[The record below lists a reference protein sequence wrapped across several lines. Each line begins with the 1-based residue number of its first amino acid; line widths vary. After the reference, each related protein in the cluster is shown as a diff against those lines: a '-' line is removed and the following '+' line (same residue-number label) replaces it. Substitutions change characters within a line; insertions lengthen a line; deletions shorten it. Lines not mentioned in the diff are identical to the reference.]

1 MQVSDIQTHI
11 AEDLVSHMSMLTVKV
26 NQVDE
31 SLKKLKEQQTVP
43 LPRTEADGGS
53 STDDGYTSLPD
64 RNNDVIEPDGKLQ
77 ALGGT
82 LKESPRFGDLTPPQ
96 VHVYSYS
103 EERLYKDGKDAE
115 IMPIKPKTE
124 FAAVV
129 GSPNSDLIGGHRIY
143 DDTLQQVTRT
153 MRKEIAKVK
162 EELEGSFR
170 NELRR
175 RDEAIAT
182 LRTSNTKLEKLL
194 RAKSAEIEDRDFRL
208 SLIENSNHD
217 GSMIWKIPQFSQ
229 RMNDAQS
236 GKYTSIFSLP
246 FYTGRYGY
254 KMCLRLYILGDGIG
268 KNSHMSLF
276 FVIMRGEFDNIL
288 QWPFTHKVTFKLVNQ
303 TGARDVIDTF
313 QPDPMSSS
321 FRKPKSDMNVAS
333 GCPRFVAH
341 QELKN
346 GGFIMDD
353 TIFIKCI
360 IDRTTMRNP

>member
-1 MQVSDIQTHI
+1 MTENLAGHVT
-11 AEDLVSHMSMLTVKV
+11 MLTNKV
-26 NQVDE
+26 LQLSDSVQKLE
-31 SLKKLKEQQTVP
+31 SQKQETP

-53 STDDGYTSLPD
+53 SADDGYTSLPD
-64 RNNDVIEPDGKLQ
+64 RSNDVVESDGTYP

-82 LKESPRFGDLTPPQ
+82 PKESPYFGDLTPQQ
-96 VHVYSYS
+96 VHSYS
-103 EERLYKDGKDAE
+103 EERYYRDGKDAE
-115 IMPIKPKTE
+115 NMPTKPKTE
-124 FAAVV
+124 FVTAV
-129 GSPNSDLIGGHRIY
+129 GPPNSDVTRHRVY
-143 DDTLQQVTRT
+143 DDSMQQITKMVQ
-153 MRKEIAKVK
+153 KEIAKAK

-175 RDEAIAT
+175 RDEEIST
-182 LRTSNTKLEKLL
+182 LRTSNAKLEKLL

-346 GGFIMDD
+346 GGFIVDD

-360 IDRTTMRNP
+360 IDKATMRNP